1 MALVYNAVPTPMRR
15 LREVLVNEYIGAI
28 AIGFLLAQAAGG
40 VIGVI
45 LQPLITYFENRSRRQ
60 SIFAAPPSVFN
71 WPQLI
76 LGIVSIVLHLLAA
89 LLLYLWLYRKKKLEP
104 AVAGAAPI
112 EIEDDDDLDDESE
125 ESS

>member
-40 VIGVI
+40 VVGVI
-45 LQPLITYFENRSRRQ
+45 LQPLITYFEQRGRPQ
-60 SIFAAPPSVFN
+60 SIFAPTPSVFN

-76 LGIVSIVLHLLAA
+76 VGTVSVVLHLLAA
-89 LLLYLWLYRKKKLEP
+89 WLLLYWLYLRKRP
-104 AVAGAAPI
+104 QPVI
-112 EIEDDDDLDDESE
+112 
-125 ESS
+125 